1 MQQKYTI
8 IATLITITVVII
20 VTVTVAAV
28 IAVAHSLS
36 PLVIMKY

>member
-1 MQQKYTI
+1 VQQKYT

-28 IAVAHSLS
+28 ISVAHSLS